1 MAGGL
6 YIAYTLNLLGPMMH
20 MANAAAT
27 QGLDIGKERLREYIM
42 SNESARQAM
51 GVQAKS
57 DDDIDMDTLNRDGK
71 KKGNSTDSDEM

>member
-1 MAGGL
+1 
-6 YIAYTLNLLGPMMH
+6 MH

-51 GVQAKS
+51 GVQAKN
-57 DDDIDMDTLNRDGK
+57 DNDIDMDTLNRDGK
-71 KKGNSTDSDEM
+71 KKSNSMDEDDI

>member
-1 MAGGL
+1 
-6 YIAYTLNLLGPMMH
+6 MMH

-42 SNESARQAM
+42 SNESAKQAM
-51 GVQAKS
+51 GMQSKN

-71 KKGNSTDSDEM
+71 KSNSTDSDDI